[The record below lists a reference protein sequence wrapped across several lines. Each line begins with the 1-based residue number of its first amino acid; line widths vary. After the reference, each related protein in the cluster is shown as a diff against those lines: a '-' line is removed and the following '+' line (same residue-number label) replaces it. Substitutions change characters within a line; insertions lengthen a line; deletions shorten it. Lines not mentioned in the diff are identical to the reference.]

1 MSMGNPTLPTNDL
14 QAMFANP
21 DAVARYLDGPPRFT
35 PGFHDMQRM
44 AGVLLSERVP
54 DDGKVL
60 VIGAGGGLEIRV
72 FAEANANWHFWGV
85 DPSAPMIALA
95 AQTLSA
101 YEERVNLIT
110 GLIDDAPD
118 LQFDGAT
125 CLLTLH
131 FLDETERL
139 ATLTQI
145 NRRLKPGAPFVIAHM
160 SISDNLPE
168 RALWLARYAGFA
180 LASGVD
186 PAIVDMAREKV
197 ATQLQILPPEK
208 DIELLGMAGF
218 TDIAPFYHGFSWR
231 GLVCYAS

>member
-1 MSMGNPTLPTNDL
+1 
-14 QAMFANP
+14 MFADP

-35 PGFHDMQRM
+35 PGFQDMQRM

-60 VIGAGGGLEIRV
+60 VVGAGGGLEIRV
-72 FAEANANWHFWGV
+72 FAQANPSWHFWGV
-85 DPSAPMIALA
+85 DPSAAMIALA
-95 AQTLSA
+95 AQTLGE
-101 YEERVNLIT
+101 YEERVTLIT

-131 FLDETERL
+131 FLEETQRL
-139 ATLTQI
+139 ATLLEI
-145 NRRLKPGAPFVIAHM
+145 NRRLKPGAPFVVAHM
-160 SISDNLPE
+160 SISANPPE

-186 PAIVDMAREKV
+186 PAIVDMAHEKV
-197 ATQLQILPPEK
+197 ATQLKILPPEK

-218 TDIAPFYHGFSWR
+218 TNVAPFYHGFTWR
-231 GLVCYAS
+231 GWVGYAS

>member
-1 MSMGNPTLPTNDL
+1 
-14 QAMFANP
+14 MFADP
-21 DAVARYLDGPPRFT
+21 DAVARYSDGPPRFM
-35 PGFHDMQRM
+35 PGYHDMQRM

-60 VIGAGGGLEIRV
+60 VVGAGGGLEIRV
-72 FAEANANWHFWGV
+72 FAKANPNWHFWGV

-95 AQTLSA
+95 AQTLGA
-101 YEERVNLIT
+101 YEERVTLIT

-131 FLDETERL
+131 FLDETQRL

-145 NRRLKPGAPFVIAHM
+145 NRRLKPGAPFVVAHM
-160 SISDNLPE
+160 SISSNPQE

-186 PAIVDMAREKV
+186 PAMVDMAREKV

-208 DIELLGMAGF
+208 DIELLRLAGF
-218 TDIAPFYHGFSWR
+218 TDVTPFYHGFSWR
-231 GLVCYAS
+231 GWVSYVS